1 LLLRRGELLAMTRIE
16 TEMLKALATYNGPVT
31 RYRPGKARGAEMP
44 KNEDRAQQWLNGH
57 RDDVPLR
64 DEKAE
69 RRRRRMARAERD
81 RIAKRNAAVRKLRS
95 PGQGSTGA
103 RARTH

>member
-1 LLLRRGELLAMTRIE
+1 MTKID

-31 RYRPGKARGAEMP
+31 RFRPGKARGAEMP
-44 KNEDRAQQWLNGH
+44 RKEDRAKRWLNAH
-57 RDDVPLR
+57 RDDVPLQ

-81 RIAKRNAAVRKLRS
+81 RIAKRNAAVCKRNGLNAS
-95 PGQGSTGA
+95 PTSGST
-103 RARTH
+103 